1 MKNYGRFLNMF
12 LPILNLCVLHIEEE
26 GGGSSTGDESSK
38 SELDKMFSSEPASSD
53 DGKAEKAPDGGKDAS
68 GGESGKK
75 ADGQPSGKEKADGL
89 SDEDIE
95 KALSPTESPEE
106 KAARL
111 ERDYSA
117 SSKEAQRLNGEK
129 KAIAKAL
136 DDQGLKLV
144 VKDGKAE
151 LIPTGKYSADGKPFE
166 VKISKMSTEDQEAL
180 ESGDLSEIQKV
191 IDKVVDDARS
201 KLVRPAPT
209 REKEPSSIS
218 DEKVEA
224 VFGSLAEAKD
234 ELDVPKHPNFKENE
248 KHIRSFINNSARPQA
263 LRDAFAEAPEV
274 IAALVNSHIN
284 AVKEGLRNRAEAVK
298 AASEKKA
305 KEARDKAGRGVED
318 EGTVSPKGDDD
329 YMNRFGRSR
338 FA

>member
-1 MKNYGRFLNMF
+1 MKNYGRFLNMLF
-12 LPILNLCVLHIEEE
+12 PMRNLLVLSIEGDE
-26 GGGSSTGDESSK
+26 GGGSDDGTA
-38 SELDKMFSSEPASSD
+38 ELDKMFSNEQASSD
-53 DGKAEKAPDGGKDAS
+53 DGKAGEAPGGGKDVS
-68 GGESGKK
+68 GGESGTK
-75 ADGQPSGKEKADGL
+75 ADVQPSDKEKADVFTDDDL
-89 SDEDIE
+89 E
-95 KALSPTESPEE
+95 KALSPVEAPEE

-136 DDQGLKLV
+136 EDQGLKLV
-144 VKDGKAE
+144 VKDGKAD

-166 VKISKMSTEDQEAL
+166 VKISKMSAEDQEAL

-191 IDKVVDDARS
+191 IDKVVDDARN

-209 REKEPSSIS
+209 REKEPSLIS
-218 DEKVEA
+218 EEKVEA
-224 VFGSLAEAKD
+224 VFNSLAEAKD
-234 ELDVPKHPNFKENE
+234 ELDVSKHLNFKENE

-298 AASEKKA
+298 AANEKKA
-305 KEARDKAGRGVED
+305 KEARSSAGRGVED
-318 EGTVSPKGDDD
+318 EGTVSQNGDDD
-329 YMNRFGRSR
+329 YLNQFGRSR